1 MLNLI
6 PFTFTNEAILR
17 CFDDPELS
25 ETFDRVEKMS
35 ERITQQINQFNWGNV
50 DYDFQLEKSLIPL
63 ENYDDNVDPVQG
75 IILWQYGLSSFQGRD
90 AKLDRFCSK
99 ITIIKENYCILACCQ
114 FMSNSSHIRS
124 VLIGIGYQNCR

>member
-1 MLNLI
+1 MLIIEQTFNWYCSTSVLNLI

-50 DYDFQLEKSLIPL
+50 GYDFQLEKSLIQV

-75 IILWQYGLSSFQGRD
+75 IISWQYGLSNFQGRD
-90 AKLDRFCSK
+90 AKLDRFLLK
-99 ITIIKENYCILACCQ
+99 DY
-114 FMSNSSHIRS
+114 H
-124 VLIGIGYQNCR
+124 Y

>member
-1 MLNLI
+1 MLIIEQTFNWYCSTSVLNLI

-50 DYDFQLEKSLIPL
+50 DYDFQLEKSLIPV
-63 ENYDDNVDPVQG
+63 ENYNDNVDPVQG
-75 IILWQYGLSSFQGRD
+75 IMAIWVVKFQREGC
-90 AKLDRFCSK
+90 KNFGWICK
-99 ITIIKENYCILACCQ
+99 IQITE
-114 FMSNSSHIRS
+114 SR
-124 VLIGIGYQNCR
+124 

>member
-6 PFTFTNEAILR
+6 PFTFSNEAISR

-50 DYDFQLEKSLIPL
+50 DYDFQLEKSLIPV

-75 IILWQYGLSSFQGRD
+75 MDQC
-90 AKLDRFCSK
+90 LDEDDQKEALDTDQDMEDLMNWSK
-99 ITIIKENYCILACCQ
+99 N
-114 FMSNSSHIRS
+114 
-124 VLIGIGYQNCR
+124 G